1 MLMTLTW
8 TYYEGD
14 EGLLVDPE
22 WTCNEQQCLSIQDS
36 DEGYILWEMTD
47 DMTMLV
53 HGRFKTLTGAKRRAQ
68 GIHNAILMR
77 DKHERTEF
85 V

>member
-22 WTCNEQQCLSIQDS
+22 WTCNEQQHLSIQDS
-36 DEGYILWEMTD
+36 DDGYILWEMTD
-47 DMTMLV
+47 DVTMLV
-53 HGRFKTLTGAKRRAQ
+53 LGKYKTLTGAKKRAQ
-68 GIHNAILMR
+68 SIHNVMMMR
-77 DKHERTEF
+77 DRYERTKF